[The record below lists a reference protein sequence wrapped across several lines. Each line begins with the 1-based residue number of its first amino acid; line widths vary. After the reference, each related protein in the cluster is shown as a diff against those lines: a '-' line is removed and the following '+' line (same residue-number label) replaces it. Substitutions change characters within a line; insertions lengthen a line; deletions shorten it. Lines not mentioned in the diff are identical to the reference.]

1 MYYLKLFDKNLLSFE
16 MDNKL
21 GLEITDIKVLE
32 ENRKIFPI
40 NLQEEINS
48 ENLISFIKSRII
60 PKNRAYV
67 HQILESMNLS
77 LNDTKGIIDI
87 SKGLSL
93 TDSYWIVQDENLKF
107 SDYNLFDNDFSEV
120 LSLIAFTGYSS
131 KIKDLI
137 TSPEFTTNG
146 ALPKAWRRIDGEVY
160 LYKGSTESWNFSNT
174 GFEPYS
180 EYYSSQLLEAMG
192 IDHVKY
198 DLERWKNML
207 CTTCKLFTSKEKSY
221 IQAGDIIKTGGINA
235 VYEYVKN
242 KGFENKFSD
251 MILFD
256 SLTSNVD
263 RHFGNFGFIRNNAT
277 GEIEDFAPIFDNGEG
292 LLSKATPD
300 VFEDMEKF
308 KQYINSDSTMIS
320 YYGTSYKNLVETFCN
335 KSHIEIL
342 RKLLTFKFSKHPLYN
357 VSDNRLKCLSFML
370 QERARMY
377 IDIIKKN
384 EKHN

>member
-21 GLEITDIKVLE
+21 GLEITNIKVLE

-180 EYYSSQLLEAMG
+180 EYYGSQLLEAMG
-192 IDHVKY
+192 INHVKY
-198 DLERWKNML
+198 DLEKWKNML

-235 VYEYVKN
+235 IYEYAKN
-242 KGFENKFSD
+242 KGFEKKFAD
-251 MILFD
+251 MIL
-256 SLTSNVD
+256 L
-263 RHFGNFGFIRNNAT
+263 
-277 GEIEDFAPIFDNGEG
+277 
-292 LLSKATPD
+292 
-300 VFEDMEKF
+300 
-308 KQYINSDSTMIS
+308 
-320 YYGTSYKNLVETFCN
+320 
-335 KSHIEIL
+335 IL
-342 RKLLTFKFSKHPLYN
+342 
-357 VSDNRLKCLSFML
+357 
-370 QERARMY
+370 
-377 IDIIKKN
+377 
-384 EKHN
+384 

>member
-16 MDNKL
+16 MNNEL
-21 GLEITDIKVLE
+21 GLEIKDIRILE
-32 ENRKIFPI
+32 ENKKIFPTY
-40 NLQEEINS
+40 LQQEVNAD
-48 ENLISFIKSRII
+48 NLINFIKSRII

-67 HQILESMNLS
+67 YQILETMNLS
-77 LNDTKGIIDI
+77 LNDTKGIIDV

-93 TDSYWIVQDENLKF
+93 IDSYWIVQDENLKF

-146 ALPKAWRRIDGEVY
+146 VLPKAWRRINGKVY

-180 EYYSSQLLEAMG
+180 EYYSSQLLETMKIA
-192 IDHVKY
+192 HVNY
-198 DLERWKNML
+198 NLEKWKNML
-207 CTTCKLFTSKEKSY
+207 CSVCELFTSKEKSY
-221 IQAGDIIKTGGINA
+221 VQAGDIIKTGGINA

-242 KGFENKFSD
+242 KGFEKKFAD

-256 SLTSNVD
+256 SLTSNLD
-263 RHFGNFGFIRNNAT
+263 RHFGNFGFIRDNTT
-277 GEIEDFAPIFDNGEG
+277 GDIIDFAPIFDNGES

-300 VFEDMEKF
+300 TFENKEKF
-308 KQYINSDSTMIS
+308 EKYINNASNMIS
-320 YYGTSYKNLVETFCN
+320 YYGTPYKNLVATFC
-335 KSHIEIL
+335 KKEQIQQL
-342 RKLLTFKFSKHPLYN
+342 KGLLTFSFHKHPTYN
-357 VSDNRLKCLSFML
+357 LSDNRLKALSYMI
-370 QERARMY
+370 QERARMF
-377 IDIIKKN
+377 IQILSK
-384 EKHN
+384 